1 MRVFITGVSG
11 VGKTS
16 IGALLASRL
25 GCRFYDLDVEIE
37 RFFKTSIERL
47 RNRFLTVES
56 FRSEAAK
63 ALIHILGHPE
73 SRNCV
78 IALPPSG
85 LMGRYLRV
93 LKKAGGTIV
102 VLTGKPENILN
113 RITFYDIDSRPI
125 LKELK
130 EREKLLYLREI
141 KKDITY
147 YRKSYDQADFR
158 VDISGLAPEAA
169 AELVQESL
177 MTFLSDKQ
185 KLADGG
191 GIAGELDRQIRTSGA
206 RAPDGAAP
214 TTSKGE

>member
-1 MRVFITGVSG
+1 MRVFITGVSC
-11 VGKTS
+11 VGKTT
-16 IGALLASRL
+16 IGAILASRM
-25 GCRFYDLDVEIE
+25 GCRFFDLDVEIE

-56 FRSEAAK
+56 FRNEAAR
-63 ALIHILGHPE
+63 ALMHILGHPE

-93 LKKAGGTIV
+93 LKRAGGTIV
-102 VLTGKPENILN
+102 VLTDKPENILN
-113 RITFYDIDSRPI
+113 RISFYDIDSRPI
-125 LKELK
+125 EKQLT

-147 YRKSYDQADFR
+147 YRKSYDRAGLR

-169 AELVQESL
+169 AERVQQSL
-177 MTFLSDKQ
+177 KIFLSDEP
-185 KLADGG
+185 KLAVGCGSAGG
-191 GIAGELDRQIRTSGA
+191 LDR
-206 RAPDGAAP
+206 
-214 TTSKGE
+214 

>member
-1 MRVFITGVSG
+1 MRVFITGVG
-11 VGKTS
+11 CVGKTS

-56 FRSEAAK
+56 FRQEAAR

-93 LKKAGGTIV
+93 VKKAGGKIV
-102 VLTGKPENILN
+102 VLADTPENILN

-125 LKELK
+125 LKELT
-130 EREKLLYLREI
+130 EGEKLLYLREI

-147 YRKSYDQADFR
+147 YRKSYDRADLQI
-158 VDISGLAPEAA
+158 DISGLLPEAA
-169 AELVQESL
+169 AEKAQQSL
-177 MTFLSDKQ
+177 MTFLIHKE
-185 KLADGG
+185 KLADGYQG
-191 GIAGELDRQIRTSGA
+191 AGELE
-206 RAPDGAAP
+206 P
-214 TTSKGE
+214 

>member
-1 MRVFITGVSG
+1 MRVFITGVSC
-11 VGKTS
+11 VGKTA

-47 RNRFLTVES
+47 RNGFLTVES
-56 FRSEAAK
+56 FRNEAAR
-63 ALIHILGHPE
+63 ALMHILGHPE

-102 VLTGKPENILN
+102 VLTDKPENILN

-125 LKELK
+125 LKELT
-130 EREKLLYLREI
+130 EGEKLLYLREI

-147 YRKSYDQADFR
+147 YRKSYDRAGLQ
-158 VDISGLAPEAA
+158 VDISGLSPEAA
-169 AELVQESL
+169 ADKVQQSL
-177 MTFLSDKQ
+177 MTSLTHKQ
-185 KLADGG
+185 NLADGCRS
-191 GIAGELDRQIRTSGA
+191 AGELE
-206 RAPDGAAP
+206 P
-214 TTSKGE
+214 